1 MEVKINQEEVKPK
14 GKGIQQAF
22 AEEVVK
28 DKELIKEL
36 TKMKAKLEQI
46 KKGIER

>member
-1 MEVKINQEEVKPK
+1 MEVKINQEEAKPK
-14 GKGIQQAF
+14 GEGIQQAF

-36 TKMKAKLEQI
+36 TKMRVKLEQI